1 MRIIKRKA
9 SDSETAFVFEVEGIG
24 KKEVGDKLTCD
35 VTIAS
40 RECLG
45 VVRGDGVTGVEE
57 VEILSMLLLLLLV
70 T

>member
-1 MRIIKRKA
+1 M
-9 SDSETAFVFEVEGIG
+9 G
-24 KKEVGDKLTCD
+24 KKEVGDKLTCG